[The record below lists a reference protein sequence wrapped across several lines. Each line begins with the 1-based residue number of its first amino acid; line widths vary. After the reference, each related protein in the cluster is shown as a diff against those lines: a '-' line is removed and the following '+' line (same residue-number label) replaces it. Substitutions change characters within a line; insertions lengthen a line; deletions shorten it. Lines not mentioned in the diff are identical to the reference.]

1 MIQILQNL
9 WGYAQTAFQF
19 LLNIVSTIYTSLAI
33 LVSSVAFPQ
42 ALIPFMPTI
51 IGASITI
58 TLVVFAAKF
67 IIGR

>member
-9 WGYAQTAFQF
+9 WGYAQSAFQF
-19 LLNIVSTIYTSLAI
+19 LLNTISTIYTSLAI

-42 ALIPFMPTI
+42 ALIPFLPTI

-58 TLVVFAAKF
+58 TLVIFAAKF
-67 IIGR
+67 ILGR

>member
-9 WGYAQTAFQF
+9 WGYAQSAFQF
-19 LLNIVSTIYTSLAI
+19 LLNTISTIYTSLAI
-33 LVSSVAFPQ
+33 LVSSVGFPQ

-58 TLVVFAAKF
+58 TLVIFAAKF